1 MMTMNEATL
10 AEVGDSDRDDYEQI
24 LGGRVLP
31 EERCGD
37 EATGEK
43 EGATGGTS

>member
-1 MMTMNEATL
+1 MTIKTMH
-10 AEVGDSDRDDYEQI
+10 SDDNCG
-24 LGGRVLP
+24 LGGGILP